1 VLVLMIQRIVY
12 NQVTNSSKKIKDAVD
27 IDTHLTF
34 GTKSGQHGK
43 KYELRAIILHEGSS
57 IQYGEFLVPSFS

>member
-1 VLVLMIQRIVY
+1 MLQRIQY
-12 NQVTNSSKKIKDAVD
+12 DQETNSSTKITDAVD

-43 KYELRAIILHEGSS
+43 KYELRAIILHEGPS
-57 IQYGEFLVPSFS
+57 IEYGEFLFLSFS